1 MYFTHLNLSSLPSH
15 FDGRAIT
22 IGSFDGIHIGHQK
35 ILSELNQYAKAHN
48 LQRTLVTFS
57 PLPPEYFK
65 KGISHRLMSLRDK
78 AEFLKKSDLV
88 DEIILIPFS
97 KAMATI
103 TADSFL
109 DDILIDHLQMKA
121 LFVGKDFKFGHKAQ
135 GNIEFLAEALKDRY
149 HFSAIDDLTRND
161 IRVSST
167 KIREYLAD
175 SNLPAAKEFLGRDYS
190 LIGKV
195 VPGNQLART
204 WGMPT
209 INIHLQHDFP
219 LIGIYNATAENLCT
233 GKKYTGAASIGFR
246 PTIGGSSVVLEVHL
260 HDTNE
265 DLYAQFFKVSFINKM
280 RDEIKFDTLEDLRK
294 QIEHDITDSYSFFKD
309 YSE

>member
-15 FDGRAIT
+15 YDGRAIT

-35 ILSELNQYAKAHN
+35 ILSELNEYAKKNN

-78 AEFLKKSDLV
+78 LEFLKRHDLV
-88 DEIILIPFS
+88 DEVILIPFS
-97 KAMATI
+97 SAMATI
-103 TADSFL
+103 TAESFL
-109 DDILIDHLQMKA
+109 NDILFESLKMKA
-121 LFVGKDFKFGHKAQ
+121 LFVGKDFRFGHKAQ
-135 GNIEFLAEALKDRY
+135 GNIEYLRESLQGKCKFEAVE
-149 HFSAIDDLTRND
+149 DLTRD
-161 IRVSST
+161 GIRVSST
-167 KIREYLAD
+167 KIREY
-175 SNLPAAKEFLGRDYS
+175 AKLFLGRDYS

-209 INIHLQHDFP
+209 INVHLQHDFP
-219 LIGIYNATAENLCT
+219 LMGIYNAVAENLCT
-233 GKKYTGAASIGFR
+233 GKIYYGAASIGIR
-246 PTIGGSSVVLEVHL
+246 PTIGGQTVVLEVHL

-265 DLYAQFFKVSFINKM
+265 YLYDQRFKISFVNKM

-294 QIEHDITDSYSFFKD
+294 QIERDITISYSFFKD
-309 YSE
+309 YSV

>member
-15 FDGRAIT
+15 YDGRAIT

-35 ILSELNQYAKAHN
+35 ILSELNEYAKKNN

-78 AEFLKKSDLV
+78 LEFLKRHDLV
-88 DEIILIPFS
+88 DEVILIPFS
-97 KAMATI
+97 SAMATI
-103 TADSFL
+103 TAESFL
-109 DDILIDHLQMKA
+109 NDILFESLKMKA
-121 LFVGKDFKFGHKAQ
+121 LFVGKDFRFGHKAQ
-135 GNIEFLAEALKDRY
+135 GNIEYLRESLQGKCKFEAVE
-149 HFSAIDDLTRND
+149 DLTRD
-161 IRVSST
+161 GIRVSST
-167 KIREYLAD
+167 KIREYLSKGD
-175 SNLPAAKEFLGRDYS
+175 LESAKLFLGRDYS

-209 INIHLQHDFP
+209 INVHLQHDFP
-219 LIGIYNATAENLCT
+219 LMGIYNAVAENLCT
-233 GKKYTGAASIGFR
+233 GKIYYGAASIGIR
-246 PTIGGSSVVLEVHL
+246 PTIGGQTVVLEVHL

-265 DLYAQFFKVSFINKM
+265 YLYDQRFKISFVNKM

-294 QIEHDITDSYSFFKD
+294 QIERDITISYSFFKD
-309 YSE
+309 YSV

>member
-1 MYFTHLNLSSLPSH
+1 MYFTHLNLSTLPSH

-35 ILSELNQYAKAHN
+35 ILSELNDYANKYN

-65 KGISHRLMSLRDK
+65 KNISHRLMSLRDK
-78 AEFLKKSDLV
+78 LEFLKKNNLV
-88 DEIILIPFS
+88 DEVILIPFS
-97 KAMATI
+97 SSMVTI
-103 TADSFL
+103 TAESFL
-109 DDILIDHLQMKA
+109 NDILFDNLKMKA
-121 LFVGKDFKFGHKAQ
+121 LFVGKDFRFGHKAQ
-135 GNIEFLAEALKDRY
+135 GNIEYLQEVLQEKC
-149 HFSAIDDLTRND
+149 HFRAIEDLICNG

-167 KIREYLAD
+167 KIREYLSQGD
-175 SNLPAAKEFLGRDYS
+175 LRSAKEFLGRDYS

-209 INIHLQHDFP
+209 INVHLQHDFP
-219 LIGIYNATAENLCT
+219 LIGIYNAVAENLCT
-233 GKKYTGAASIGFR
+233 GKKYNGAASIGFR
-246 PTIGGSSVVLEVHL
+246 PTIGGETVVLEVHL

-265 DLYAQFFKVSFINKM
+265 DLYDQRFKISFVNKM
-280 RDEIKFDTLEDLRK
+280 RDEIKFETLEDLRK
-294 QIEHDITDSYSFFKD
+294 QIEHDITISYSFFKD